1 MIEIM
6 FRGRGG
12 QGAVVA
18 SEILGRAFFLEGKYP
33 QSFALFGA
41 ERRGAPVFGFLRVD
55 YEPILLKCRIKH
67 PNQLILMD
75 TSLVDQKEIAKEILP
90 GGTILINTHNDME
103 YFKDLRGFTTGLV
116 DAALIAR
123 DLGLGGNF
131 NMAMLGAYVRLTNLI
146 KLETLIEAVNAAVP
160 SRKEENIEAVHSA
173 YEKVKIYEAQL

>member
-41 ERRGAPVFGFLRVD
+41 ERRGAPVVGFLRVD
-55 YEPILLKCRIKH
+55 DEPILLKCQIKH
-67 PNQLILMD
+67 PNHLILLD
-75 TSLVDQKEIAKEILP
+75 LSLIGQAEIAKEIVP
-90 GGTILINTHNDME
+90 GGTILINTHNDIE
-103 YFKDLRGFTTGLV
+103 YFKELRGFTLGLV

-123 DLGLGGNF
+123 TLGLGGNF
-131 NMAMLGAYVRLTNLI
+131 NMAMLGAYIRLTNLVR
-146 KLETLIEAVNAAVP
+146 LETLIEAVTMMAP
-160 SRKEENIEAVHSA
+160 SKREENIQAVEDA
-173 YEKVKIYEAQL
+173 YKEVKIYEAKE